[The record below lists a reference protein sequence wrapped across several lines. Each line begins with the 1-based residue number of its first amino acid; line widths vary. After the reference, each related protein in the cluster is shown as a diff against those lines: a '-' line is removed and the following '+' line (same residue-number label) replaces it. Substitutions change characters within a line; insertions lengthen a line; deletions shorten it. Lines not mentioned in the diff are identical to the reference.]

1 MMFMDVIVTSS
12 ETIEN
17 VAFGGFA
24 IGLIFGLCFSYIM
37 FILWRNA
44 MARNF
49 KLFLF
54 EQKNKDR
61 ETFEQDFDKLLTL
74 LERLARKTNTQLFK
88 TLFNWLNDV
97 KTLIKRK
104 NT

>member
-12 ETIEN
+12 EAIEN
-17 VAFGGFA
+17 VALGGFA
-24 IGLIFGLCFSYIM
+24 IGFLFGLCFSYVM
-37 FILWRNA
+37 FMLWRNT
-44 MARNF
+44 MAKNF

-61 ETFEQDFDKLLTL
+61 ETFEQDFDNLLTL
-74 LERLARKTNTQLFK
+74 LERLSRKTNTRLFK
-88 TLFNWLNDV
+88 TLFNWLNDA
-97 KTLIKRK
+97 KTLINRK

>member
-1 MMFMDVIVTSS
+1 MDVIVTSS

-17 VAFGGFA
+17 VALGGFA
-24 IGLIFGLCFSYIM
+24 IGFLFGLCFSYVM
-37 FILWRNA
+37 FMLWRNT
-44 MARNF
+44 MAKNF

-61 ETFEQDFDKLLTL
+61 ETFEQDFDNLLIL
-74 LERLARKTNTQLFK
+74 LERLSRKTNTRLFK
-88 TLFNWLNDV
+88 TLFNWLNDI
-97 KTLIKRK
+97 KTLINRK